1 MSFLKSK
8 ALTRAE
14 SQITVLSKSLDD
26 QKIES
31 LSLSHQVTQ
40 LSDKL
45 DESAATGLFDWRTT
59 RDLNWVRMS
68 GRVVQNLTKQ
78 DVDNYADISE
88 YYYIFNP
95 LIKRVIDVRTLFT
108 FAKGFDL
115 SVEEGNQNDKV
126 QVLDPILKD
135 AYNLS
140 AFVSQQAIEQ
150 NDKTLQKG
158 ANLFIAIYKQTVP
171 NISLRLFPAEEIS
184 QIITDPGD
192 SYKPLLYK
200 RMRNGKAVYYP
211 DFRNDRKETGGVT
224 GVIDWPVSIYHVA
237 VNKIDSLGFG
247 ITDIAASYRWAEAQ
261 GQFLEDWG
269 AVVRTIRKYS
279 GMVETDSTNQG
290 TINAIGGQFAGNQAA
305 MGTPMQSNPSGSF
318 LTMGGGNKYKVVDA
332 GSNKV
337 VGPKDSR
344 LFTLQVC
351 AATGVPETIL
361 TGDPSTGNL
370 ATAKELT
377 GPFMMLIEGRQ
388 SMWADVWKNLCEYL
402 FRLQGKDVQVKV
414 TFPPITQEDANDRI
428 QAIVSAATLDSKMW
442 AGTMSIKDVVRAV
455 YTTLDIE
462 ITDDE
467 LADIADMA
475 AMDTTVT
482 EAIKRIN
489 KNLEMLSQE

>member
-1 MSFLKSK
+1 M
-8 ALTRAE
+8 
-14 SQITVLSKSLDD
+14 
-26 QKIES
+26 
-31 LSLSHQVTQ
+31 
-40 LSDKL
+40 
-45 DESAATGLFDWRTT
+45 
-59 RDLNWVRMS
+59 M
-68 GRVVQNLTKQ
+68 VQT
-78 DVDNYADISE
+78 
-88 YYYIFNP
+88 P
-95 LIKRVIDVRTLFT
+95 
-108 FAKGFDL
+108 
-115 SVEEGNQNDKV
+115 
-126 QVLDPILKD
+126 
-135 AYNLS
+135 
-140 AFVSQQAIEQ
+140 
-150 NDKTLQKG
+150 
-158 ANLFIAIYKQTVP
+158 
-171 NISLRLFPAEEIS
+171 
-184 QIITDPGD
+184 
-192 SYKPLLYK
+192 
-200 RMRNGKAVYYP
+200 
-211 DFRNDRKETGGVT
+211 
-224 GVIDWPVSIYHVA
+224 
-237 VNKIDSLGFG
+237 
-247 ITDIAASYRWAEAQ
+247 
-261 GQFLEDWG
+261 
-269 AVVRTIRKYS
+269 
-279 GMVETDSTNQG
+279 STNQG
-290 TINAIGGQFAGNQAA
+290 TVNAIGAQFAGNQAN
-305 MGTPMQSNPSGSF
+305 MGTPLQSNPSGSM
-318 LTMGGGNKYKVVDA
+318 LTMGGGNEYKVVDA